1 MTSLRL
7 LDLRKTGLTE
17 LPDSLQ
23 HLINLEILRLD
34 GNPLHT
40 PPLCVASR
48 GLAHVMAFL
57 VLHSLGYRR
66 NSSGRQPS
74 ERKMCCG
81 LCETEDVGFKNPV
94 RSAAESEFSSLDRR
108 SYTSPPGLIAV
119 EKYSLPRLDTLRYLI
134 TMQTVTNDEY
144 VPTLSTTDDMTSSD
158 LEQLMKNLRILLG
171 DRIPLWNMKPRAVR
185 RQYYCYG
192 F

>member
-23 HLINLEILRLD
+23 HLVNLEILMLD

-40 PPLCVASR
+40 PPLCVVSR

-66 NSSGRQPS
+66 NSFGRQTL
-74 ERKMCCG
+74 ERRARCG
-81 LCETEDVGFKNPV
+81 LCGTEDMGVKNPV
-94 RSAAESEFSSLDRR
+94 RSAADSEFSSHDHR
-108 SYTSPPGLIAV
+108 SYMSLPGLVAV
-119 EKYSLPRLDTLRYLI
+119 GKRTLL
-134 TMQTVTNDEY
+134 
-144 VPTLSTTDDMTSSD
+144 
-158 LEQLMKNLRILLG
+158 
-171 DRIPLWNMKPRAVR
+171 
-185 RQYYCYG
+185 
-192 F
+192 